1 MAVKTITVPVRG
13 DGKGDNVLAHAAA
26 LALRDGAHVKVL
38 HCRPQP
44 EQLLPY
50 GVPVPGFL
58 VDQLKES
65 ASKLA
70 DAEEKSLREE
80 FIQLISTLGL
90 EQRGPTKGVATASF
104 QEAIGRQIDVIKAHG
119 RLADV
124 IAVAKPDRSRNLG
137 SNTLKAALFTSGRPV
152 LMCPPRKEA
161 PSALAQHV
169 AIAWNGS
176 IEATRAVG
184 LAADVISGAQKVS
197 VISAGEELHGAT
209 ATDLIDYLALKG
221 SNAEL
226 QRFSPRGNIGRA
238 LLAKAKAVGADML
251 IMGAYRES
259 HERETLLGGN
269 TQVVVDEA
277 KMPILFVH

>member
-1 MAVKTITVPVRG
+1 
-13 DGKGDNVLAHAAA
+13 
-26 LALRDGAHVKVL
+26 LRDGAHVKVL

-90 EQRGPTKGVATASF
+90 EQRGPTEGVATASF